1 MPDRDV
7 RQASTGTPQSG
18 GLSEASLLSCVQ
30 AAVAAP
36 SLHNSQPWRFRIR
49 NGGVDVYAD
58 RTRQLE
64 VIDPSGRE
72 LLISV
77 GAAVFNL
84 RVAIRQQGW
93 VPGGVDRLDA
103 ADTRATRRGTAPG
116 VRAVGRAGDSA
127 TARLRADPT
136 AAAAARRTIRAVPD
150 HPCAVYQRGHPR
162 PVGAGW
168 AGAAKG
174 ATARDRPRPGR
185 DPHEPAPGDPRAAGA
200 GHRHPYRPV
209 GPGHPAGGLR
219 SGHRSN
225 APPAAERGTDRATVT
240 PNAHRWYSLAFG
252 GHVSPTRPA
261 RP

>member
-93 VPGGVDRLDA
+93 VP
-103 ADTRATRRGTAPG
+103 
-116 VRAVGRAGDSA
+116 VGRTWPDADESELV
-127 TARLRADPT
+127 ARIRPGP
-136 AAAAARRTIRAVPD
+136 AAARDPAMDALAAAYPRRSWRSW
-150 HPCAVYQRGHPR
+150 QRQPPR
-162 PVGAGW
+162 
-168 AGAAKG
+168 
-174 ATARDRPRPGR
+174 R
-185 DPHEPAPGDPRAAGA
+185 
-200 GHRHPYRPV
+200 
-209 GPGHPAGGLR
+209 
-219 SGHRSN
+219 
-225 APPAAERGTDRATVT
+225 APPSASRERWAEQRSSAWFVAPNSGYAPRVGTGR
-240 PNAHRWYSLAFG
+240 S
-252 GHVSPTRPA
+252 
-261 RP
+261 